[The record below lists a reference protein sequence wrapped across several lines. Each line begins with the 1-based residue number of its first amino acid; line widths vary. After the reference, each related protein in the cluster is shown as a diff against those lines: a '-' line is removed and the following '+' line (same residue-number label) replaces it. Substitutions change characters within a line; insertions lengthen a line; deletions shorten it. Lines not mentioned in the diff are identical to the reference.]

1 MDYSPWPEREIWPFL
16 KTTKRRKIF
25 KTGEARSTKIGVH
38 ALHIHPYLH
47 EFFEPILLIFYIL
60 KPMDYSPWPERE
72 IGRFWKQPKRSKIFE
87 TGEARSTKIGIPV
100 LYTHPY
106 LHEFFEPVVS

>member
-1 MDYSPWPEREIWPFL
+1 
-16 KTTKRRKIF
+16 
-25 KTGEARSTKIGVH
+25 
-38 ALHIHPYLH
+38 
-47 EFFEPILLIFYIL
+47 
-60 KPMDYSPWPERE
+60 MDYSPWPERE

-106 LHEFFEPVVS
+106 LHEFFEPILID

>member
-1 MDYSPWPEREIWPFL
+1 MARKGNLAVFEGKRKGAKSSKLERLGQPKL
-16 KTTKRRKIF
+16 VYMHYT
-25 KTGEARSTKIGVH
+25 STPTCI
-38 ALHIHPYLH
+38 
-47 EFFEPILLIFYIL
+47 FFEPILLIFYIL
-60 KPMDYSPWPERE
+60 KPMGYSPWPERE
-72 IGRFWKQPKRSKIFE
+72 IGRFWKQPKSSKIFE

>member
-1 MDYSPWPEREIWPFL
+1 ME
-16 KTTKRRKIF
+16 TK
-25 KTGEARSTKIGVH
+25 EARPNNIGVH
-38 ALHIHPYLH
+38 ELHIHPYLH

-106 LHEFFEPVVS
+106 LHEIFEPILIDQIF